1 MAAVATP
8 VPNNGDVVSVVASPM
23 ARDVFPV
30 KGDGERES
38 VFQRRSM
45 EEMMEPLTAVYV
57 SQQLSF
63 IEAGC
68 QCCAQRNMYH
78 FHAGVDESAPLF
90 LTGKEKSPCLTRCC
104 CNPIHSQ
111 FIELSDTSNN
121 VLYTVERQGC
131 CTARPGLCCACPCTD
146 SCTQEITLHEGMLE
160 GEPGE
165 VTNPHPLYTVTQTR
179 SCEGGA
185 CTPELKLIPQAVGD
199 KGAEEMNSKLV
210 QQQASLAFLSPFF
223 LFMNYPNLH
232 TSISSHQQ
240 LSAPPALGAAPSCA
254 LLVSS
259 MR

>member
-1 MAAVATP
+1 
-8 VPNNGDVVSVVASPM
+8 
-23 ARDVFPV
+23 
-30 KGDGERES
+30 
-38 VFQRRSM
+38 
-45 EEMMEPLTAVYV
+45 MEPLTAVYV

-185 CTPELKLIPQAVGD
+185 CTPELKLIPRAVGD
-199 KGAEEMNSKLV
+199 KGAEEMNSKFNSK
-210 QQQASLAFLSPFF
+210 QARSLALLCYALRHSVSPFCSI
-223 LFMNYPNLH
+223 LCVPTNPILH
-232 TSISSHQQ
+232 IYSFIHSRHQ
-240 LSAPPALGAAPSCA
+240 LSAPPALGGAPSCA
-254 LLVSS
+254 LLASS

>member
-1 MAAVATP
+1 MSAVATP
-8 VPNNGDVVSVVASPM
+8 VPNNDVVSVVASPM
-23 ARDVFPV
+23 ARDMIPV
-30 KGDGERES
+30 KVDGERES

-57 SQQLSF
+57 SQRLAPM
-63 IEAGC
+63 EAVTCG
-68 QCCAQRNMYH
+68 CCAYRNSYQ
-78 FHAGVDESAPLF
+78 FHAGIDENAPLF
-90 LTGKEKSPCLTRCC
+90 LVGNEKSPCLSRCC

-111 FIELSDTSNN
+111 FIELSDTSSN

-131 CTARPGLCCACPCTD
+131 CLAKPGLCCMFPCTD
-146 SCTQEITLHEGMLE
+146 SCTQEITLHEGKLE
-160 GEPGE
+160 GEPGA
-165 VTNPHPLYTVTQTR
+165 VTNPHPLYTVTQKR